1 MHPTAN
7 STATY
12 TDIVAGCT
20 GAMPNLP
27 KKVALA
33 AGVRALADWI
43 AQNALAGGVP
53 LVPLAELYDEK
64 IDTTGSFA
72 RSKPAAKRAKASP
85 VRPSPP
91 APSTWPSFRKPGA

>member
-1 MHPTAN
+1 MIT
-7 STATY
+7 TATY

-20 GAMPNLP
+20 GAMPNLNLP

-64 IDTTGSFA
+64 IDWLLRAQQAGGQAGQGQPRAPLAA
-72 RSKPAAKRAKASP
+72 RAVDLAIIPEA
-85 VRPSPP
+85 
-91 APSTWPSFRKPGA
+91 